1 MTDSDIAPRM
11 ANHLHMIVEYIIQ
24 LTDTVG
30 FVTYYEF
37 LQEFVK
43 IFGKVIMGERII
55 AIFKAC
61 VSRIVKD
68 IQKRQ

>member
-1 MTDSDIAPRM
+1 MV
-11 ANHLHMIVEYIIQ
+11 NHLNMIVTHIIN

-30 FVTYYEF
+30 FVTFYEF

-43 IFGKVIMGERII
+43 IFSKAIIQGGRIV

-61 VSRIVKD
+61 VDRILKD
-68 IQKRQ
+68 IKSR